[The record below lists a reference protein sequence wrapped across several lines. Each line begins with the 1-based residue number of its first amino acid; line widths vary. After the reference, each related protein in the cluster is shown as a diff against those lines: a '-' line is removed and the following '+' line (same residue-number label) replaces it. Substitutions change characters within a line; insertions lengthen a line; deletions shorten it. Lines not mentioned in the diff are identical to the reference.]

1 MSAATNFRGSR
12 FAGVLVGI
20 VLALASLSAAG
31 HEAQQTTPEPGFR
44 PPGHDVQAFL
54 GHVGDMSV
62 DVLPTM
68 VRRVDRTAHSFASQR
83 QIVDF
88 LNENRIATAT
98 ARRDRID
105 LGALERSSQWVIFQQ
120 GLSAV
125 TETVANRAAG
135 ADYTLVMEI
144 LVPGD
149 EAVFGVEVYIV
160 DAQGENAF
168 SFLLNSHHRMFA
180 EARLTASGS
189 SEAAR
194 QQMITNATR
203 LGLLALQAQ
212 IQGARECMLREEV
225 PVPRASAGTLH
236 DFDAPLATGT
246 DEWGTPLGYSAF
258 SGPDTRVSFAATD
271 AYPARAGI
279 KGGNHV
285 LRLDLDVSSWGGVI
299 HRFAYQAVERWTPH
313 DWHLLDGFSFWFHGT
328 NSGAEVFFDILDNRN
343 PCSKTD
349 DAERFRYRFSDDVAG
364 WRLIKV
370 RFRDLAREDVFD
382 GAPNDGLG
390 LTKVH
395 GWGLGTSATDGP
407 VTFLLDDFGL
417 LDDASEAIP
426 PNAVR
431 IAHERFVETR
441 LDEDTSRIEISTAT
455 NGRLVVEKVLD
466 LECAC
471 ARLTLDRGFE
481 YFRIDEREKLSE
493 ERARFR
499 LTFFRQRPTGIPVQG
514 FPAQPGSETMP
525 VDMSAAMRAED
536 YLRVCRP

>member
-54 GHVGDMSV
+54 GHVGDVSV

-88 LNENRIATAT
+88 LNQNRIATAT

-105 LGALERSSQWVIFQQ
+105 LGV
-120 GLSAV
+120 
-125 TETVANRAAG
+125 
-135 ADYTLVMEI
+135 
-144 LVPGD
+144 
-149 EAVFGVEVYIV
+149 
-160 DAQGENAF
+160 
-168 SFLLNSHHRMFA
+168 
-180 EARLTASGS
+180 
-189 SEAAR
+189 
-194 QQMITNATR
+194 
-203 LGLLALQAQ
+203 LALQAQ
-212 IQGARECMLREEV
+212 IQEARECMQREEV

-246 DEWGTPLGYSAF
+246 DEWGTPLGYSTF

-271 AYPARAGI
+271 AYPPRAGM
-279 KGGNHV
+279 KDGNQV

-299 HRFAYQAVERWTPH
+299 HRFADPAVERWTPH

-328 NSGAEVFFDILDNRN
+328 NSGAAVFFDILDNRN
-343 PCSKTD
+343 PCSKAD
-349 DAERFRYRFSDDVAG
+349 DAERFRYRFWDDVAG
-364 WRLIKV
+364 WRLIEV
-370 RFRDLAREDVFD
+370 RFQDLAREDVFND
-382 GAPNDGLG
+382 APDDGLG

-395 GWGLGTSATDGP
+395 GWGLGASATDGP

-417 LDDASEAIP
+417 LDDASEAMP

-431 IAHERFVETR
+431 IAHERFAETR
-441 LDEDTSRIEISTAT
+441 LDEDTSRIEVSTAT
-455 NGRLVVEKVLD
+455 NGRRVVEKVLD
-466 LECAC
+466 LGCAC
-471 ARLTLDRGFE
+471 ARLTLDRRFE
-481 YFRIDEREKLSE
+481 YYRIDEREKLSE

-499 LTFFRQRPTGIPVQG
+499 LTFFKQRPTGIPVQAV
-514 FPAQPGSETMP
+514 PAQPGSETTP
-525 VDMSAAMRAED
+525 VNMSAAMRAED